1 MYCYVD
7 GSVERSEV
15 ILESQ
20 SNNTPPQDGLLSGKL
35 VHLALP
41 VRWSL
46 VEERGRGPVEMACT
60 YDIHPRGA
68 RLVGSREVNP
78 GDLVMV
84 ERGRNKS
91 ICQVVWTGDR
101 NSELRGQFAVQ
112 CVEVGRTP
120 WDDEL
125 RQLEEEYQPVIL
137 PLNRTSRRNFGSSGE
152 EHRRR
157 PRYAVHGRAEIDGH
171 LSLSAEV
178 DQLSEFGARITANE
192 KLRPGTDFRL
202 LLSVLDVSLA
212 LKAQVKYMVGDETM
226 GVVFQEIRRG
236 DRPLLSYVLN
246 KLRNK
251 NRAVKDFVEVE
262 VVHEA
267 LGATG

>member
-1 MYCYVD
+1 M
-7 GSVERSEV
+7 
-15 ILESQ
+15 ESK
-20 SNNTPPQDGLLSGKL
+20 NNTAPQDGMLSGKL

-46 VEERGRGPVEMACT
+46 IEQGGRGPVEIACT

-68 RLVGSREVNP
+68 RLVGSRPVNA
-78 GDLVMV
+78 GDLVLV
-84 ERGRNKS
+84 ERGRNKA

-101 NSELRGQFAVQ
+101 HSDLRGQFAVQ
-112 CVEVGRTP
+112 CVETGRTP

-125 RQLEEEYQPVIL
+125 RQLEEEYQPVYPGNL
-137 PLNRTSRRNFGSSGE
+137 MPRRGSRSFGSASE

-157 PRYAVHGRAEIDGH
+157 PRYEVHGKAEIDGRQ
-171 LSLSAEV
+171 SLTGEV

-212 LKAQVKYMVGDETM
+212 LKAQVKYMAEHDTM

-251 NRAVKDFVEVE
+251 NRTIKDFVDLEVE
-262 VVHEA
+262 VVHEPLTA
-267 LGATG
+267 

>member
-1 MYCYVD
+1 L
-7 GSVERSEV
+7 ERKT
-15 ILESQ
+15 
-20 SNNTPPQDGLLSGKL
+20 NTPPQDGLLSGKL

-68 RLVGSREVNP
+68 RLTGSREMNA
-78 GDLVMV
+78 GDLVLV
-84 ERGRNKS
+84 ERGRNKAV
-91 ICQVVWTGDR
+91 CQVVWTGDR
-101 NSELRGQFAVQ
+101 NSDLRGQFAVQ
-112 CVEVGRTP
+112 CVEVGKTP

-137 PLNRTSRRNFGSSGE
+137 GNLNRQAPRTFGTLRAGE

-157 PRYAVHGRAEIDGH
+157 PRYEVHGRAEIDGRQNV
-171 LSLSAEV
+171 SGEV
-178 DQLSEFGARITANE
+178 DQLSEFGARISARISGNE

-202 LLSVLDVSLA
+202 LLSVMDVNLA
-212 LKAQVKYMVGDETM
+212 LKAQVKYMAGTDSVG
-226 GVVFQEIRRG
+226 VAFQEIRRG

-246 KLRNK
+246 KLRAK
-251 NRAVKDFVEVE
+251 RRAIKEFVEVE
-262 VVHEA
+262 VVHEPLRA
-267 LGATG
+267 